1 MPERAEGADAPRGSR
16 AGRWAALHSV
26 GFTLAA
32 AIFVFDLLM
41 PHGVAAAVPYA
52 LLVLLSLRV
61 PGPGLT
67 WFAALS
73 VTALT
78 LLGAV
83 LPVLPGENFFQLAI
97 NRLLALLAIWTTAA
111 LCLVHK
117 RDLASLEE
125 RRRSASR
132 AQELANLGELAAGVA
147 HELGTPLAALQGRI
161 ELLEQRLAS
170 APVDPGELQKSL
182 QNLAELGD
190 RMTRIVRTVRSLAR
204 DAAGDPF
211 EQVAVAQ
218 LVRDALVLGEERLR
232 RSGATVRAAP
242 VPEALRIDCRPAQVT
257 QVLLNLISNAAD
269 AVRTLP
275 ERWVQIDLRETAERV
290 AIVVTDSGA
299 GVPEA
304 IRARIMAPFFTTKP
318 PGEGTGL
325 GLSISRALVQGHGGT
340 LTLEPASPHTRF
352 VVTLPRRQPPGR

>member
-1 MPERAEGADAPRGSR
+1 MPEPAEGHGARGGWRSKR
-16 AGRWAALHSV
+16 QAALHAV
-26 GFTLAA
+26 GLPLAA
-32 AIFVFDLLM
+32 AIFVFDLVM

-67 WFAALS
+67 WFVALS
-73 VTALT
+73 VTVLT

-83 LPVLPGENFFQLAI
+83 LPALPEEDLWQLAI

-117 RDLASLEE
+117 HDLARLEE
-125 RRRSASR
+125 RRHATSR

-170 APVDPGELQKSL
+170 PPVDPDQLHKSL
-182 QNLAELGD
+182 RNLADLGD

-218 LVRDALVLGEERLR
+218 LLRDALVLGEERLR

-242 VPEALRIDCRPAQVT
+242 VPETLRIDCRPAQVT
-257 QVLLNLISNAAD
+257 QVLLNLIGNAAD
-269 AVRTLP
+269 AVRALP
-275 ERWVQIDLRETAERV
+275 ERWVQIELRETAERV

-299 GVPEA
+299 GVPEE

-325 GLSISRALVQGHGGT
+325 GLSISRALVEAHGGT
-340 LTLEPASPHTRF
+340 LALEPGSPHTRF
-352 VVTLPRRQPPGR
+352 VVTLPRRQPPAR